1 MTSKYLS
8 AFGILIL
15 LTFTALNLNS
25 LLSNQFKWYFSSFS
39 CRTTNDCDCSNFTG
53 PYIAPG
59 PSEVNK
65 IIPMEELKETL
76 RKHSSIHGLK
86 MLDQLSL
93 SRYSQCKPK
102 RNLKNTMPKE
112 ITWCHQRSFIMGS
125 RPLVALASFHG
136 SGNTWLR
143 YLLEQ
148 ATGIF
153 TGSIYCDEL
162 LKITFPGE
170 FIVSGSVVAVKT
182 HHADSPE
189 LPKDVQLFLKKKVY
203 DKAIVLVRNP
213 FDALLSEA
221 NRRWNSKKHINDH
234 IGLADER
241 KFIGKICIQPNA
253 PTVVATS
260 IC

>member
-1 MTSKYLS
+1 MTSKYAL
-8 AFGILIL
+8 GLLIVFF
-15 LTFTALNLNS
+15 FTALNLKS
-25 LLSNQFKWYFSSFS
+25 LLSGQFRWNFSDFSS
-39 CRTTNDCDCSNFTG
+39 CNTTTDCDCSNFTG

-65 IIPMEELKETL
+65 IIPIEVLKKTL
-76 RKHSSIHGLK
+76 KDYSSVKGLK
-86 MLDQLSL
+86 RLDQLSL

-102 RNLKNTMPKE
+102 RILKSTSPKD
-112 ITWCHQRSFIMGS
+112 ITWCHQRSFLTGS

-162 LKITFPGE
+162 LKKTFPGE
-170 FIVSGSVVAVKT
+170 FIVSGNVVAVKT
-182 HHADSPE
+182 HHADTPE
-189 LPKDVQLFLKKKVY
+189 LPKDVQLFLKKNTY

-221 NRRWNSKKHINDH
+221 NRRWNSKKHMNDH
-234 IGLADER
+234 IGLADEK
-241 KFIGKICIQPNA
+241 KFVGE
-253 PTVVATS
+253 S
-260 IC
+260 EYE